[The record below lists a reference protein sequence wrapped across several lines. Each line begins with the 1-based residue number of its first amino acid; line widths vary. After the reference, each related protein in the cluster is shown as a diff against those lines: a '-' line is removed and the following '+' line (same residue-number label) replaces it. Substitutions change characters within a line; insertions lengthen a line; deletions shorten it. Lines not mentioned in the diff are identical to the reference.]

1 MSDQCDQGNEG
12 VIAFVKRS
20 RSFLSS
26 NQVIVEGSVGS
37 LGWANCDSWVVKFTD
52 GLGGDEGGNGGGL
65 PISIGTVDQNK
76 SSGKP
81 KDHHWKPNNFDT
93 FDRGT

>member
-1 MSDQCDQGNEG
+1 MQLSRGPDLFRQGN
-12 VIAFVKRS
+12 I
-20 RSFLSS
+20 LSS

-65 PISIGTVDQNK
+65 PISIRTIDQAK
-76 SSGKP
+76 SQRKTSHNDQKP
-81 KDHHWKPNNFDT
+81 KSL
-93 FDRGT
+93 G